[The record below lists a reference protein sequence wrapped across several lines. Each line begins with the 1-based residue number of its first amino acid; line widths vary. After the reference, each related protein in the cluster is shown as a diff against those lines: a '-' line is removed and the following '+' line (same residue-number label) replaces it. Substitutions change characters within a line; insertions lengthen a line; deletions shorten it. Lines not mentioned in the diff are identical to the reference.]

1 MAEKLKERL
10 GARGCRTMRSEGI
23 TPGDWVILDTGDVI
37 VHLFRPEVREFY
49 NIEEMWSM
57 SIPEKTGPTG
67 LQLA

>member
-10 GARGCRTMRSEGI
+10 AARGCRTMRSEGI
-23 TPGDWVILDTGDVI
+23 NPGDWVILDTGDVI
-37 VHLFRPEVREFY
+37 VHLFRPEVRAFY

-57 SIPEKTGPTG
+57 NLPEKTNPSG